1 LLQDFAEYAGDVV
14 RLREIAQQ
22 AGVSEA
28 TVSRVINQKP
38 GVNQQTRDL
47 VNHVMGQLG
56 YEPRGL
62 VRKGR
67 AGLIGLIV
75 PELTNPIFPAF
86 AQGLG
91 SNLALHRYTAVLC
104 MASAG
109 AAAEEDHI
117 DSLLSRGVDGI
128 IVLSGKHAD
137 TEADHQ
143 IYLTALAKGVPLV
156 LINGFTPGLAANFV
170 SCDDAFAADLAVR
183 HLASLGHER
192 IGCLVGPTRY
202 TPVRNRIAGFE
213 KAIARLKL
221 HGQVLETG
229 FVVEGGHRGGRA
241 LLKHGVTGIV
251 AASDLLALGA
261 IRAVIEE
268 GLSVPG
274 DISVV
279 GFDDT
284 ALMGFTDPPLT
295 TVRQP
300 VAAMCR
306 AAVQA
311 LLHNAESGPAAA
323 EELVF
328 RPELV
333 VRASTGRRHVAT
345 DRP

>member
-1 LLQDFAEYAGDVV
+1 MV
-14 RLREIAQQ
+14 RLREIAEQ

-28 TVSRVINQKP
+28 TVSRVVNQRP

-47 VNHVMGQLG
+47 VNQVMGQLG

-62 VRKGR
+62 VRRGR
-67 AGLIGLIV
+67 AGLIGLVV

-91 SNLALHRYTAVLC
+91 SNLAYHGYTAVLC
-104 MASAG
+104 MASIG
-109 AAAEEDHI
+109 AAAEEEHI
-117 DSLLSRGVDGI
+117 DALLSRGVDGI

-137 TEADHQ
+137 AEADHQ
-143 IYLTALAKGVPLV
+143 LYQTAIAKGVPLV
-156 LINGFTPGLAANFV
+156 LINGFQSGIAASFV
-170 SCDDAFAADLAVR
+170 SCDDRYAADLAVR

-192 IGCLVGPTRY
+192 IGCLVGPIRY
-202 TPVRNRIAGFE
+202 VPVQHRIEGFRSAIAGLGLQGE
-213 KAIARLKL
+213 
-221 HGQVLETG
+221 VLETG

-261 IRAVIEE
+261 IRAAVEQ
-268 GLSVPG
+268 GLGVPG
-274 DISVV
+274 DLSVV

-284 ALMGFTDPPLT
+284 ALMAFTDPPLT

-300 VAAMCR
+300 VAAMCK

-311 LLHNAESGPAAA
+311 LLHHSDATAAA
-323 EELVF
+323 VEELVF

-333 VRASTGRRHVAT
+333 VRASTGRVPARA
-345 DRP
+345 